1 MAAGLPVV
9 ASRVGAIAELVG
21 DAGLTVEPG
30 DAEELAAALARLAD
44 PELRGRL
51 GERALARV
59 RERYDGA
66 VQIPRLVDTLREAAE
81 SAGAGGGHRMRRRTV
96 VAVGAGA
103 AGAALLAP
111 YVSLIPGDE
120 FEQLV
125 ADRLG
130 IETNLATQLLERA
143 RLEYGGAGYD
153 ARAAAFSL
161 AVRDPAALVLP
172 DGLREHAISS
182 MVEPMLSTPAASL
195 AYAITGD
202 DPGGL
207 APCAGLIRDR

>member
-1 MAAGLPVV
+1 
-9 ASRVGAIAELVG
+9 
-21 DAGLTVEPG
+21 
-30 DAEELAAALARLAD
+30 
-44 PELRGRL
+44 
-51 GERALARV
+51 
-59 RERYDGA
+59 
-66 VQIPRLVDTLREAAE
+66 
-81 SAGAGGGHRMRRRTV
+81 MRRRTV
-96 VAVGAGA
+96 VAIGAGA

-130 IETNLATQLLERA
+130 IETGLATQLLERA
-143 RLEYGGAGYD
+143 RLEYGEAGYD

-182 MVEPMLSTPAASL
+182 MVEPMLSAPAASL

-202 DPGGL
+202 DPGGP
-207 APCAGLIRDR
+207 APCAGLIRGR